1 MKNDILKPLSK
12 AVLYFVGMIGIIV
25 IVAYLANN
33 IIVSGG
39 LGSGGGYNSNYNE
52 RAAENKYGYENNT
65 DKQKSVKNNFLEN
78 AKKKGN

>member
-1 MKNDILKPLSK
+1 MYLQSEAQCNYIKTAP
-12 AVLYFVGMIGIIV
+12 
-25 IVAYLANN
+25 YLANN

-52 RAAENKYGYENNT
+52 RVAENKYGYENNT